1 MNEFNTD
8 VGRDW
13 IVSHL
18 KLGPVQ
24 VTFTKKDG
32 SERVMT
38 CTLKSDLTEEY
49 EKKTE
54 KVKQANPDVCPVFDL
69 DVKAWRSFRFDSV
82 KGVNFNL

>member
-1 MNEFNTD
+1 MNEFNTEA
-8 VGRDW
+8 GRDW

-18 KLGPVQ
+18 KMGPVK

-32 SERVMT
+32 SERVMS
-38 CTLKSDLTEEY
+38 CTLKSDLTEDY

-54 KVKQANPDVCPVFDL
+54 KTKQANPDVCPVYDL

-82 KGVNFNL
+82 KKVSFEV